1 MKTNKRNPL
10 SRWSVL
16 SMILIPLATHAMDK
30 LPAVGAE
37 ISNTSV
43 SGLSSGAFMTTQFLV
58 AHSAIMKGA
67 GIIAGGPY
75 LCAQS
80 WPTSTYLEN
89 AMNTCMNP
97 LTKSAGPN
105 IPLLV
110 KKTRQLAAEG
120 KIDPVEN
127 LKKDHLYLFSGSSD
141 KTVSML
147 VMDQTQNFYQ
157 SLGVEDIL
165 YKNDTNAGH
174 AIITEN
180 AKDSTC
186 SATKPPFVNNC
197 GISLAENI
205 LNKIY
210 SGLNTSE
217 LKPEAK
223 PEAKAVPFDQSEF
236 IKSPYTSMDKTG
248 YVYIPDK
255 CKEKDTRCSIHV
267 VFHGCEQGATVIKDK
282 YYNQTGYNAYA
293 DAYNLI
299 MLYPQVH
306 PSTEKPY
313 NPKGCWD
320 FWGYSSPDDP
330 NPDYFTKDSPQVS
343 AVYRMVERL
352 SSKPTDY

>member
-1 MKTNKRNPL
+1 MKKNKTNPVPARYIL
-10 SRWSVL
+10 SAL
-16 SMILIPLATHAMDK
+16 LFPLASYATDK

-43 SGLSSGAFMTTQFLV
+43 SGLSSGAFMTTQFFV
-58 AHSAIMKGA
+58 AHSAIMQGA

-80 WPTSTYLEN
+80 WPTSSYLEN

-97 LTKSAGPN
+97 LTKSSGPN
-105 IPLLV
+105 TPLLV
-110 KKTRQLAAEG
+110 KKTRQLAKSG

-141 KTVSML
+141 KTVSTL
-147 VMDQTQNFYQ
+147 VMDQTRNFYQ
-157 SLGVEDIL
+157 SLGVTDIF
-165 YKNDTNAGH
+165 YNHNTNAGH
-174 AIITEN
+174 AMITAN

-197 GISLAENI
+197 DIPQAKNI
-205 LNKIY
+205 LKTIY
-210 SGLNTSE
+210 PGLNTS
-217 LKPEAK
+217 KMNQS
-223 PEAKAVPFDQSEF
+223 AKAIPFDQSEF
-236 IKSPYTSMDKTG
+236 IKAPYTSMDKTG
-248 YVYIPDK
+248 YVYIPGQ
-255 CKEKDTRCSIHV
+255 CKKGTHCGIHV
-267 VFHGCEQGATVIKDK
+267 VFHGCEQGATVIQDK

-293 DAYNLI
+293 DANNLI

-306 PSTEKPY
+306 PSTDKPY

-320 FWGYSSPDDP
+320 FWGYSSPDNP
-330 NPDYFTKDSPQVS
+330 EPDYFTKKSPQIS

-352 SSKPTDY
+352 SSKP